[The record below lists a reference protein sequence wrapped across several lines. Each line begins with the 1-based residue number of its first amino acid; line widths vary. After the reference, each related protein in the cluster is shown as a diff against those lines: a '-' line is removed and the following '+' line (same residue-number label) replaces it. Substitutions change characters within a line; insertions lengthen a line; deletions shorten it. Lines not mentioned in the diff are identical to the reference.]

1 MKKICI
7 LALLT
12 LLMLV
17 LCACAGKEV
26 PAATEVPTTE
36 APIVETTEAVVEVE
50 ATVPEGMISYT
61 VTVVDQEGNPV
72 SGVMVQMCKDSCIPG
87 VTNDAGVAA
96 FRMYEDDYKVSLLT
110 MPEGYAYAG
119 EEEIFYF
126 EAGSYELTI
135 VLKSAE

>member
-1 MKKICI
+1 MKKFSIAV
-7 LALLT
+7 LAACM
-12 LLMLV
+12 MLV
-17 LCACAGKEV
+17 LCACAGKDV
-26 PAATEVPTTE
+26 PAATEPPTT
-36 APIVETTEAVVEVE
+36 E

-61 VTVVDQEGNPV
+61 VTVVDQEGNPF

-110 MPEGYAYAG
+110 MPEGYAYAS

-126 EAGSYELTI
+126 ETGSYELTI

>member
-1 MKKICI
+1 M
-7 LALLT
+7 
-12 LLMLV
+12 
-17 LCACAGKEV
+17 
-26 PAATEVPTTE
+26 
-36 APIVETTEAVVEVE
+36 VETTEAVVEVE

-126 EAGSYELTI
+126 ETGSYELTI
-135 VLKSAE
+135 VLKPAE

>member
-1 MKKICI
+1 MKKFSIAV
-7 LALLT
+7 LAACV
-12 LLMLV
+12 MLV
-17 LCACAGKEV
+17 LCACGGKDV
-26 PAATEVPTTE
+26 PAATEIPTTE
-36 APIVETTEAVVEVE
+36 APMVETTEAVVEVE

-126 EAGSYELTI
+126 ETGSYELTI
-135 VLKSAE
+135 VLKPAE